1 MLIGIGIAGMLC
13 VGAAVVAG
21 WYFLRGPG
29 TPPATVAEATPPP
42 ATVPPATAPPASLE
56 PAVVPPT
63 TVASTTPTSL
73 AVAPTTVPAATVP
86 PATTPSHT
94 PTRPRAQENPRS
106 ARVDDP
112 PGAGSGATSSG
123 GGNVFL
129 DQEPPEVDGVE
140 AGARA
145 AEGYRSNSGR
155 SSGFGTSR
163 VLQRRELS
171 PRPQGQQE
179 AAAIFAVRHLINAET
194 LYNKKNG
201 RYGSLTELVRAG
213 ILPLANL
220 GGDGNTFSH
229 RGYRFELEAAGES
242 FRVTALPQA
251 GGGRPFVGDESN
263 YIRAGLE

>member
-1 MLIGIGIAGMLC
+1 
-13 VGAAVVAG
+13 GAAVVAG
-21 WYFLRGPG
+21 WYFFGRGSG

-56 PAVVPPT
+56 PAGAPPT
-63 TVASTTPTSL
+63 TVASTTATSL
-73 AVAPTTVPAATVP
+73 AVVPTTAPAATVP
-86 PATTPSHT
+86 PATTPANT
-94 PTRPRAQENPRS
+94 PTRPARAQENPRT

-112 PGAGSGATSSG
+112 PNAGSGAPSSG

-155 SSGFGTSR
+155 SSGSGFGTSR

-213 ILPLANL
+213 VLPLANL